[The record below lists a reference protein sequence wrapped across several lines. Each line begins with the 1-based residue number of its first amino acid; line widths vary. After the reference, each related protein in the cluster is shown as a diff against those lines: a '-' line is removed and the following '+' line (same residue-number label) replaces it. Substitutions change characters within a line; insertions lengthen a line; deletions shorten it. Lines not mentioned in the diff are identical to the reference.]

1 MIKFYNMCTNLV
13 DFTDMAPLPPREQR
27 HPFLRYQGLEYSN
40 QDIADFEER
49 MRMEHRDGDG
59 VVVFTSHA
67 WSRVFETRG
76 PLNAGQFVGYQSGK
90 NAVQNAK
97 KKNGISVDTRL
108 KIKEGIQLQAKEF
121 DLMAAV
127 AHLDEIEKVN
137 ANCILMANLH
147 QVSTSNTQTNK
158 APVYDSDGSAEVA
171 NYQDFGLEEL
181 IPSLW
186 IESDKEYNITAAHG
200 ISHWWFKRKEFYI
213 SRHSAPSDRS
223 TISSYMWILS
233 VVSLKTI
240 SRFGYTFL
248 KEIIL
253 RRADYKEYKI
263 SEFDFKNLQPN
274 DFEDLD
280 RNDEKKMTRETEV
293 HKFSDGTLTRILEKL
308 DHMVKDFKL
317 FKYNP
322 GM

>member
-1 MIKFYNMCTNLV
+1 MQNTKDTSDPTTSMNMALDHIAKALMINKTIPTTNN
-13 DFTDMAPLPPREQR
+13 QR
-27 HPFLRYQGLEYSN
+27 SSSN
-40 QDIADFEER
+40 PSITQIAQ
-49 MRMEHRDGDG
+49 
-59 VVVFTSHA
+59 T
-67 WSRVFETRG
+67 
-76 PLNAGQFVGYQSGK
+76 GQFAGYQSGK
-90 NAVQNAK
+90 NAVQNAR
-97 KKNGISVDTRL
+97 KKNRISVDTRL
-108 KIKEGIQLQAKEF
+108 KIRIQLQAKEF

-127 AHLDEIEKVN
+127 AHLDEIEEVN
-137 ANCILMANLH
+137 ANCILMANL
-147 QVSTSNTQTNK
+147 QQASTSDTQTNK
-158 APVYDSDGSAEVA
+158 APVYDSNGSAEAA

-181 IPSLW
+181 IPTLW
-186 IESDKEYNITAAHG
+186 IESDKEYNITTAHG

-223 TISSYMWILS
+223 AVSSYMWILS

-263 SEFDFKNLQPN
+263 LEFDFKNLQPN
-274 DFEDLD
+274 DIEDLD
-280 RNDEKKMTRETEV
+280 RNDEKKMMRETEV

-322 GM
+322 GMETRI